1 MSDFTQQNRFLSL
14 TSPLGKD
21 VLLLASV
28 TGTEAI
34 SSIYEYELEAL
45 SEDDAIDP
53 KKIVGK
59 SVTVELRGKEIRHID
74 GYVVRMSKGDMLE
87 TGKNKALRQYRMTI
101 VPWLWFLSKRVNCRI
116 FQEMT
121 AVDVIDEVLKD
132 HNVIAKYQKKLKST
146 YKKREYCVQFN
157 ESDFDFVTRLM
168 EEEGIA
174 YYFLHDKG
182 KHELV
187 LVDQQNAYSDCA
199 ESKVV
204 YTQGDLKDSH
214 VFEWDHQYAY
224 TTGKWSVTDY
234 DFTKPT
240 TSLMASA
247 PTVVDLPGIE
257 QYEHYEYPGFYATAS
272 DGKNAAGAR
281 MTADEVPHDIIKGA
295 SNCLSFYAGGVF
307 QLAEHE
313 SKAETGKYLL
323 TSISIRAKDDSYLSG
338 EGNTQGYSNSF
349 QCIPAK
355 VHFRPAVTR
364 VKQVMRGPQTALVV
378 GNKGEEIHID
388 KYSRIKVQFYWDR
401 EGKLDANST
410 CYIRVAQAF
419 AGNKWGSQFIPRI
432 GQEVI
437 INFLDGDPDRPIVT
451 GAVYNADNMPPYATK
466 TQSGIKTHS
475 TTKGG
480 TSNFNEFRFEDKKG
494 SEEIFIQAEKD
505 FKRLVKNDEEG
516 KIEANHT
523 LKITK
528 ASKTEAKSILLK
540 AQDSITL
547 KVGGSSIKMTPT
559 GIVIKSTKV
568 DVKGSAMTVVKG
580 GLVKVN

>member
-1 MSDFTQQNRFLSL
+1 MSDYTQENRFLTI

-21 VLLLASV
+21 ALLLASV
-28 TGTEAI
+28 SGNERI

-45 SEDDAIDP
+45 SESDTIDA

-59 SVTVELRGKEIRHID
+59 SVTVEMHGKEVRHID
-74 GYVVRMSKGDMLE
+74 GYVICMSRGDMLE
-87 TGKNKALRQYRMTI
+87 TGKDKTLRQYRMTI
-101 VPWLWFLSKRVNCRI
+101 VPWLWFLSRRVNCRI

-121 AVDVIDEVLKD
+121 AVDVIEEVFKD
-132 HNVIAKYQKKLKST
+132 HKVIAKYQKKLKST

-157 ESDFDFVTRLM
+157 ESDLDFITRLL

-174 YYFLHDKG
+174 YYFAHDKG

-187 LVDQQNAYSDCA
+187 LVDQKNAYADCA
-199 ESKVV
+199 EAKVV
-204 YTQGDLKDSH
+204 YSQGDRKDPH
-214 VFEWDHQYAY
+214 LFEWDHEYSF

-234 DFTKPT
+234 DFKKPT

-247 PTVVDLPGIE
+247 PTVVDLPGIN
-257 QYEHYEYPGFYATAS
+257 QYEHYEYPGFYETAS
-272 DGKNAAGAR
+272 DGKNTAEAR
-281 MTADEVPHDIIKGA
+281 MTADEVPHDNVKGA
-295 SNCLSFYAGGVF
+295 SNCLSFYAGGMF
-307 QLAEHE
+307 QLSEHE
-313 SKAETGKYLL
+313 SKSETGKYLL
-323 TSISIRAKDDSYLSG
+323 TSVTIRAKDDSYLSG
-338 EGNTQGYSNSF
+338 EGSSQGYSNTV
-349 QCIPAK
+349 QCIPAT
-355 VHFRPAVTR
+355 VHFRPPVTR
-364 VKQVMRGPQTALVV
+364 IKPIMRGPQTAVVV

-451 GAVYNADNMPPYATK
+451 GSVYNADNMPPYPTK

-480 TSNFNEFRFEDKKG
+480 TSNFNELRFEDKKG

-547 KVGGSSIKMTPT
+547 KVGGSTIKMTPT

>member
-1 MSDFTQQNRFLSL
+1 MSDYTQENRFLTI

-21 VLLLASV
+21 ALLLASV
-28 TGTEAI
+28 SGNERI

-45 SEDDAIDP
+45 SESDTIDA

-59 SVTVELRGKEIRHID
+59 SVTVEMHGKEVRHID
-74 GYVVRMSKGDMLE
+74 GYVICMSRGDMLE
-87 TGKNKALRQYRMTI
+87 TGKDKTLRQYRMTI
-101 VPWLWFLSKRVNCRI
+101 VPWLWFLSRRVNCRI

-121 AVDVIDEVLKD
+121 AVDVIEEVFKD
-132 HNVIAKYQKKLKST
+132 HKVIAKYQKKLKST

-157 ESDFDFVTRLM
+157 ESDLDFITRLL

-174 YYFLHDKG
+174 YYFAHDKG

-187 LVDQQNAYSDCA
+187 LVDQKNAYADCA
-199 ESKVV
+199 EAKVV
-204 YTQGDLKDSH
+204 YSQGDRKDPH
-214 VFEWDHQYAY
+214 LFEWDHEYSF

-234 DFTKPT
+234 DFKKPT

-247 PTVVDLPGIE
+247 PTVVDLPGIN
-257 QYEHYEYPGFYATAS
+257 QYEHYEYPGFYETAS
-272 DGKNAAGAR
+272 DGKNTVEAR
-281 MTADEVPHDIIKGA
+281 MTADEVPHDNVKGA
-295 SNCLSFYAGGVF
+295 SNCLSFYAGGMF
-307 QLAEHE
+307 QLSEHE
-313 SKAETGKYLL
+313 SKSETGKYLL
-323 TSISIRAKDDSYLSG
+323 TSVTIRAKDDSYLSG
-338 EGNTQGYSNSF
+338 EGSSQGYSNTV
-349 QCIPAK
+349 QCIPAT
-355 VHFRPAVTR
+355 VHFRPPVTR
-364 VKQVMRGPQTALVV
+364 IKPIMRGPQTAVVV

-451 GAVYNADNMPPYATK
+451 GSVYNADNMPPYPTK

-480 TSNFNEFRFEDKKG
+480 TSNFNELRFEDKKG

-547 KVGGSSIKMTPT
+547 KVGGSTIKMTPT

>member
-1 MSDFTQQNRFLSL
+1 MSNFTQDNRFLTLS
-14 TSPLGKD
+14 TPLGKD
-21 VLLLASV
+21 VLLVSSV
-28 TGTEAI
+28 SGTEAM
-34 SSIYEYELEAL
+34 STLFEFELEAL
-45 SEDDAIDP
+45 SEDGAIDA

-59 SVTVELRGKEIRHID
+59 SVTVSVLGQAERQID
-74 GYVVRMSKGDMLE
+74 GYVVHLAKGDVLE
-87 TGKNKALRQYRMTI
+87 SGKEKGLRQYRMAI
-101 VPWLWFLSKRVNCRI
+101 VPWLWFLTKRVNCRI

-121 AVDVIDEVLKD
+121 AVDVIDEVFKD

-157 ESDFDFVTRLM
+157 ESDFEFVTRLM

-174 YYFLHDKG
+174 YYFLHSKG
-182 KHELV
+182 KHEMI
-187 LVDQQNAYSDCA
+187 LVDQKNAYTDCA
-199 ESKVV
+199 EAKVD
-204 YTQGDLKDSH
+204 YSRGDLKATHIFD
-214 VFEWDHQYAY
+214 WDHSYSY
-224 TTGKWSVTDY
+224 TKGKWSVTDY
-234 DFTKPT
+234 DFKKPT
-240 TSLMASA
+240 TSLLAST
-247 PTVVDLPGIE
+247 PTVVDLPNIK
-257 QYEHYEYPGFYATAS
+257 QYEHYEYPGYYETAS
-272 DGKNAAGAR
+272 DGKATADAR
-281 MTADEVPHDIIKGA
+281 MTAEEVPYDIVNGA
-295 SNCLSFYAGGVF
+295 SNCSSFYAGGVF
-307 QLAEHE
+307 QLAKHE
-313 SKAETGKYLL
+313 SKSETGKYLL
-323 TSISIRAKDDSYLSG
+323 TSVFIQAKDESYLSG
-338 EGNTQGYSNSF
+338 EGSTRGYTNTF
-349 QCIPAK
+349 QCIPAA
-355 VHFRPAVTR
+355 VHFRPPAASI
-364 VKQVMRGPQTALVV
+364 KPVMRGPQTAVVV
-378 GNKGEEIHID
+378 GNSGEEIHID
-388 KYSRIKVQFYWDR
+388 KYGRIKVQFYWDR

-437 INFLDGDPDRPIVT
+437 VNFLDGNPDRPIVT
-451 GAVYNADNMPPYATK
+451 GSVYNADNMPPYGTK

-480 TSNFNEFRFEDKKG
+480 ASNFNEFRFEDKKG

-568 DVKGSAMTVVKG
+568 DVKGSAMVVVKG
-580 GLVKVN
+580 GLVKLN

>member
-1 MSDFTQQNRFLSL
+1 
-14 TSPLGKD
+14 
-21 VLLLASV
+21 
-28 TGTEAI
+28 
-34 SSIYEYELEAL
+34 
-45 SEDDAIDP
+45 
-53 KKIVGK
+53 
-59 SVTVELRGKEIRHID
+59 
-74 GYVVRMSKGDMLE
+74 
-87 TGKNKALRQYRMTI
+87 
-101 VPWLWFLSKRVNCRI
+101 
-116 FQEMT
+116 
-121 AVDVIDEVLKD
+121 
-132 HNVIAKYQKKLKST
+132 
-146 YKKREYCVQFN
+146 
-157 ESDFDFVTRLM
+157 
-168 EEEGIA
+168 
-174 YYFLHDKG
+174 
-182 KHELV
+182 
-187 LVDQQNAYSDCA
+187 
-199 ESKVV
+199 
-204 YTQGDLKDSH
+204 
-214 VFEWDHQYAY
+214 
-224 TTGKWSVTDY
+224 
-234 DFTKPT
+234 
-240 TSLMASA
+240 
-247 PTVVDLPGIE
+247 
-257 QYEHYEYPGFYATAS
+257 
-272 DGKNAAGAR
+272 

-313 SKAETGKYLL
+313 SKSETGKYLL

-364 VKQVMRGPQTALVV
+364 IKQVMRGPQTALVV

-437 INFLDGDPDRPIVT
+437 VNFLDGDPDRPIVT

-480 TSNFNEFRFEDKKG
+480 TSNFNELRFEDKKG
-494 SEEIFIQAEKD
+494 SEEIFVQAEKD

>member
-1 MSDFTQQNRFLSL
+1 
-14 TSPLGKD
+14 
-21 VLLLASV
+21 
-28 TGTEAI
+28 
-34 SSIYEYELEAL
+34 
-45 SEDDAIDP
+45 
-53 KKIVGK
+53 
-59 SVTVELRGKEIRHID
+59 
-74 GYVVRMSKGDMLE
+74 
-87 TGKNKALRQYRMTI
+87 
-101 VPWLWFLSKRVNCRI
+101 
-116 FQEMT
+116 MT
-121 AVDVIDEVLKD
+121 AVDVIEEVFKD
-132 HNVIAKYQKKLKST
+132 HKVIAKYQKKLKSI

-157 ESDFDFVTRLM
+157 ESDLDFITRLL

-174 YYFLHDKG
+174 YYFAHDKG

-187 LVDQQNAYSDCA
+187 LVDQKNAYADCA
-199 ESKVV
+199 EAKVV
-204 YTQGDLKDSH
+204 YSQGDRKDPH
-214 VFEWDHQYAY
+214 LFEWDHEYSF

-234 DFTKPT
+234 DFKKPT

-247 PTVVDLPGIE
+247 PTVVDLPGIN
-257 QYEHYEYPGFYATAS
+257 QYEHYEYPGFYETAS
-272 DGKNAAGAR
+272 DGKNTVEAR
-281 MTADEVPHDIIKGA
+281 MTADEVPHDNVKGA
-295 SNCLSFYAGGVF
+295 SNCLSFYAGGMF
-307 QLAEHE
+307 QLSEHE
-313 SKAETGKYLL
+313 SKSETGKYLL
-323 TSISIRAKDDSYLSG
+323 TSVTIRAKDDSYLSG
-338 EGNTQGYSNSF
+338 EGSSQGYSNTV
-349 QCIPAK
+349 QCIPAT
-355 VHFRPAVTR
+355 VHFRPPVTR
-364 VKQVMRGPQTALVV
+364 IKPIMRGPQTAVVV

-451 GAVYNADNMPPYATK
+451 GSVYNADNMPPYPTK

-480 TSNFNEFRFEDKKG
+480 TSNFNELRFEDKKG
-494 SEEIFIQAEKD
+494 AEEIFIQAEKD

-547 KVGGSSIKMTPT
+547 KVGGSTIKMTPT